1 MTRTSNCHHSV
12 IILMSKINKLTTSS
26 YCMELKHSTDP
37 GTGFHILLI
46 DNGSIHLV
54 FMLINIQKS
63 YTMAM
68 PLHLHS
74 ERPN

>member
-1 MTRTSNCHHSV
+1 
-12 IILMSKINKLTTSS
+12 
-26 YCMELKHSTDP
+26 MELKYSTVP

-46 DNGSIHLV
+46 DNRFIHLV

-63 YTMAM
+63 YTMEM

-74 ERPN
+74 R